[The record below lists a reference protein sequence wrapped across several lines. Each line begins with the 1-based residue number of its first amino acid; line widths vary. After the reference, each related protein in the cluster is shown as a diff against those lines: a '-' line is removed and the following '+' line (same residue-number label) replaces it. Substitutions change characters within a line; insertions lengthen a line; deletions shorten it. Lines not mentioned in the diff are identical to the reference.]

1 MLCVRCGREIPDGSS
16 FCNYC
21 GKRQMNAPPRSS
33 RRTRRPNG
41 TGSVYKLKGSR
52 AKPWVA
58 WNKKVIGTF
67 ASSSE
72 ATLALDDY
80 NKHNM
85 PVDVYTYTLGDVYNL
100 FLKSDE
106 YQKLTEKGRE
116 GLKVAWGRFLPLAD
130 RPARVLGTEDFQA
143 IIRSAMR
150 IPQYKTLTA
159 AEYKALP
166 PSKQKRYDAL
176 KTTPLEPLGYDAKA
190 RMKQLVVHLYRVMI
204 RLKLVDTNYGE
215 LIVLPRAVKSSKRN
229 FTEEEQGI
237 LRANDVDATVKM
249 ILIMVDMGLRIGE
262 LLTIPKS
269 RVDLDGG
276 VITWGSKTEAGK
288 DRPIP
293 IPVNTREYV
302 EYFYAQ
308 GNPDGLLIVREGKK
322 VSEDYFRKKLF
333 YPTLERLGIKYK
345 EGGRNVL
352 TPHRARH
359 TFIADAVKSGV
370 APEALKTVAGHS
382 KYSTTID
389 KYNDD
394 VDVEYLKTELAK
406 KTV

>member
-1 MLCVRCGREIPDGSS
+1 MNCLRCRREIPDGSL

-21 GKRQMNAPPRSS
+21 GKRQANAPPRSP

-41 TGSVYKLKGSR
+41 TGSVYKLKGTR

-67 ASSSE
+67 ATPSE

-85 PVDVYTYTLGDVYNL
+85 PADVYTCTLGDVYGL

-116 GLKVAWGRFLPLAD
+116 GLRVAWGRFSPLAD
-130 RPARVLGTEDFQA
+130 RPARTLGTEDFQS
-143 IIRSAMR
+143 IIRSAMKL
-150 IPQYKTLTA
+150 PQYKPLTP
-159 AEYKALP
+159 AEYRALP
-166 PSKQKRYDAL
+166 PSKQKKYDAL
-176 KTTPLEPLGYDAKA
+176 TATPPEPLGYDAKA
-190 RMKQLVVHLYRVMI
+190 RMKQLAVHLYRVMI

-215 LIVLPRAVKSSKRN
+215 LIVLPRAAKPSKRN
-229 FTEEEQGI
+229 FTGEEQAA
-237 LRANDVDATVKM
+237 LRANDADDTVKM

-262 LLTIPKS
+262 LLTLPQS

-293 IPVNTREYV
+293 IPAATRQYV
-302 EYFYAQ
+302 DYFYAQ
-308 GNPDGLLIVREGKK
+308 ASPGGLLVTRDGKK
-322 VSEDYFRKKLF
+322 ISEDYFRKKMF
-333 YPTLERLGIKYK
+333 YPTLDRLGIQYK
-345 EGGRNVL
+345 ESGRNVL